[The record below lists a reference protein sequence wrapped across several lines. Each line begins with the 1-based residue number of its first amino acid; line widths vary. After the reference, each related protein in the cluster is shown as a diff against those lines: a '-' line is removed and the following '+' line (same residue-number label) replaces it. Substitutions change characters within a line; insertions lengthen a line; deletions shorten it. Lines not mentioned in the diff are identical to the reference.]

1 MSDSALRI
9 RDAAAADAPLLMT
22 LIREL
27 AEYERMLDEVEADE
41 ASLARHLFGPGPSAH
56 AVIAE
61 TDGTPV
67 GFALYFYNF
76 STFVGK
82 PGLYLEDLYVRPEH
96 RGQGAGKALLL
107 HLAGKAVAEGC
118 GRMEWSVLDW
128 NAPSIAFYE
137 SLGARAMKEWIGYR
151 LDEDGL
157 RNLVD
162 PFRAVAEG
170 A

>member
-1 MSDSALRI
+1 MPDSALRI
-9 RDAAAADAPLLMT
+9 RDAVAADAPLLMT

-41 ASLARHLFGPGPSAH
+41 ASLARHLFGPNPSAH
-56 AVIAE
+56 AIIAE
-61 TDGTPV
+61 VDGTPI

-82 PGLYLEDLYVRPEH
+82 PGLYLEDLYVRPDH
-96 RGQGAGKALLL
+96 RGVGAGKTLLL
-107 HLAGKAVAEGC
+107 HLVGKAVAEDC

-128 NAPSIAFYE
+128 NTPSIAFYE

-162 PFRAVAEG
+162 PAKA
-170 A
+170 

>member
-1 MSDSALRI
+1 MPESALRI
-9 RDAAAADAPLLMT
+9 RDAVAADAPLLMT

-41 ASLARHLFGPGPSAH
+41 ASLARHLFGPSPSAH

-61 TDGTPV
+61 VDGSPI

-82 PGLYLEDLYVRPEH
+82 PGLYLEDLYVRPDH
-96 RGQGAGKALLL
+96 RGIGAGKALLL
-107 HLAGKAVAEGC
+107 QLVGKAVTEDC

-128 NAPSIAFYE
+128 NMPSIAFYE

-151 LDEDGL
+151 LDEKAL
-157 RNLVD
+157 KAL
-162 PFRAVAEG
+162 
-170 A
+170 